1 MTQVCLLQHGLFI
14 NVHLVTGKASPVV
27 ASGLVNTVD
36 SINNPMVKF
45 NLIVPVIGQNIDAKL
60 KCSLQ
65 LICEYHEIQTY
76 SQMVMVTIIIKV
88 SRETKVDFCVKNQL
102 KLLVNGQYIFEGNII
117 FFLNPISKFC
127 QAHAIDDK
135 NDY

>member
-1 MTQVCLLQHGLFI
+1 M
-14 NVHLVTGKASPVV
+14 

-65 LICEYHEIQTY
+65 LICEYHEIQSY
-76 SQMVMVTIIIKV
+76 SQMVMITIIINV
-88 SRETKVDFCVKNQL
+88 LRETKFHLSMKNQL
-102 KLLVNGQYIFEGNII
+102 KL
-117 FFLNPISKFC
+117 
-127 QAHAIDDK
+127 
-135 NDY
+135 

>member
-1 MTQVCLLQHGLFI
+1 MLIIFNGSAWLRLNLNIWKINKWKHKCLITRFKLIFCLLQHGLFI

-76 SQMVMVTIIIKV
+76 SQMVMITIIIKV
-88 SRETKVDFCVKNQL
+88 LRKTKVDFRAKNQL
-102 KLLVNGQYIFEGNII
+102 KL
-117 FFLNPISKFC
+117 
-127 QAHAIDDK
+127 
-135 NDY
+135 